1 MTEFN
6 LTQPNHV
13 HSYPQVYAIGH
24 SAIKEIFDGDVIVQ
38 EKVDGSQFSF
48 GITRDGE
55 LMCRSKGKQLILDA
69 PEKMFTKAV
78 AVVRELAPLLQPGW
92 IYRGEYLSTPKHNT
106 LSYNRTP
113 HAHIILF
120 DISTGVEEYADP
132 DLVKDEAKNIG
143 LEYVPLL
150 YRGKVA
156 DFQMFNS
163 FMDCESVLGGCKIE
177 GIVVKNYSKFVLE
190 TKKVMMG
197 KYVSEAFKEK
207 HLVDWKER
215 NPNRKDVVELLIQE
229 YTSQARFHKAVQH
242 LREDGK
248 LEGSPRDIGLLIR
261 EVPADI
267 VKEEA
272 QEIKD
277 KLFNFFWK
285 DIERGIT
292 RGLPQWYKDEL
303 AKSSFEEN

>member
-6 LTQPNHV
+6 LAQPNHV

-24 SAIKEIFDGDVIVQ
+24 SAIKDIFDGDVIVQ

-48 GITRDGE
+48 GITRDGD

-143 LEYVPLL
+143 LEYAPLL
-150 YRGKVA
+150 YRGKVD

-163 FMDCESVLGGCKIE
+163 FMERESVLGGCKIE